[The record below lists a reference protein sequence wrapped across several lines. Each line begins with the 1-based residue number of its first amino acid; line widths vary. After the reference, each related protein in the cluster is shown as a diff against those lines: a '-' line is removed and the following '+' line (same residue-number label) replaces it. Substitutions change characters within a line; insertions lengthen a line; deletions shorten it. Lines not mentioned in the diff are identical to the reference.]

1 MLREWCLLSRWARV
15 YGGHGLRR
23 VPVRWGSWTALHQ
36 RRVRSRHHARLA
48 AIGKEQKRM
57 DVFEAIRTMQA
68 VRQYQDRPVPEDVLR
83 RVLEAGRLT
92 ASGMNAQ
99 PWHFIVVQDPET
111 LRRLGELAKTGP
123 YIAEAPVAI
132 AVAVNRTRLAV
143 SDASRA
149 IHAMLLTAWADGVGG
164 NWVGFGGLDDAK
176 RLLGIPDEL
185 DLLAILPLGYPATAV
200 GRGKKERKPL
210 AEVASRE
217 RYGQPFQ

>member
-1 MLREWCLLSRWARV
+1 M
-15 YGGHGLRR
+15 
-23 VPVRWGSWTALHQ
+23 
-36 RRVRSRHHARLA
+36 
-48 AIGKEQKRM
+48 
-57 DVFEAIRTMQA
+57 
-68 VRQYQDRPVPEDVLR
+68 PEDVLR

-99 PWHFIVVQDPET
+99 PWHFVVVQDPEM
-111 LRRLGELAKTGP
+111 LRSLGALAKTGR
-123 YIAEAPVAI
+123 YIAGAPVAI
-132 AVAVNRTRLAV
+132 AVAVERGSLAV

-164 NWVGFGGLDDAK
+164 NWVGFRGLDDAK
-176 RLLGIPDEL
+176 PMLGIPEEL

>member
-1 MLREWCLLSRWARV
+1 V
-15 YGGHGLRR
+15 
-23 VPVRWGSWTALHQ
+23 
-36 RRVRSRHHARLA
+36 
-48 AIGKEQKRM
+48 

-99 PWHFIVVQDPET
+99 PWHFVVVQNPET
-111 LRRLGELAKTGP
+111 LRRLGALAKTGP
-123 YIAEAPVAI
+123 YIAAAPVAI
-132 AVAVNRTRLAV
+132 AVAVDRGPLAV

-149 IHAMLLTAWADGVGG
+149 IQAMLLTAWSEGVGG
-164 NWVGFGGLDDAK
+164 NWVGFRGLDDAK
-176 RLLGIPDEL
+176 PVLGIPEEL
-185 DLLAILPLGYPATAV
+185 DLLAILPLGYPATAI

-210 AEVASRE
+210 AEVASWE